1 MTDRRRGES
10 LMDSINEE
18 AINHIKRIKAR
29 AEITRSAHASL
40 GKKYGFTSKF
50 IKIILLIGSTTST
63 ILIFTRNFDEEIYL
77 LIAGVF
83 SLILFIVSLVELV
96 LNFEKNAETHNQSVI
111 LFTSLIRD
119 LNRAQE
125 IKMIDEKALETLQDK
140 YDWIHESSPW
150 VPDKEFLEAKRRFKI
165 KRDINKALDD
175 EINLGK
181 SIKQHENDIV
191 TKID

>member
-1 MTDRRRGES
+1 
-10 LMDSINEE
+10 MDCINEE
-18 AINHIKRIKAR
+18 AINHIKKIKAR

-40 GKKYGFTSKF
+40 GKKYGYTSKF
-50 IKIILLIGSTTST
+50 IKIILLIGSTIST
-63 ILIFTRNFDEEIYL
+63 TLIFTRNFDEEIYL

-83 SLILFIVSLVELV
+83 SLILFILSLFELV
-96 LNFEKNAETHNQSVI
+96 LNFEKNAETHNQAVI

-125 IKMIDEKALETLQDK
+125 IKVINEKSLDTLQEK

-150 VPDKEFLEAKRRFKI
+150 IPDKEFLEAKRIFKI
-165 KRDINKALDD
+165 KRDINKSLDD

-181 SIKQHENDIV
+181 SIKQLEDEIV
-191 TKID
+191 AKAD